1 MDGLVPWDEWCALIA
16 PFWHP
21 AEGRRRGRRPVPV
34 ETMLR
39 PCLLQCWY
47 DLSDVATEEA
57 VYDSRAMSRFV
68 GVDFSGGSQVPDST
82 TLREFRKCI
91 TDNGL
96 GELMLGSLNAILE
109 ESGVM
114 MRGGSIVD
122 AAFVEAPSSTKNA
135 SGSRD
140 NAAGRSLSWAGIFL
154 HDEQRVAVPVE
165 VVYGYAHAPADL
177 DCGQVAGFD

>member
-1 MDGLVPWDEWCALIA
+1 
-16 PFWHP
+16 
-21 AEGRRRGRRPVPV
+21 
-34 ETMLR
+34 MLR

-68 GVDFSGGSQVPDST
+68 GVDFSGGSQVSDST

-135 SGSRD
+135 PPGRATMRRVVRYHGRASFFMTSSVSQYLSKSSTGMRTLLPTLI
-140 NAAGRSLSWAGIFL
+140 AGRS
-154 HDEQRVAVPVE
+154 P
-165 VVYGYAHAPADL
+165 DL
-177 DCGQVAGFD
+177 ISCQILTREAKPISTRSLIV